1 MTNGFFRNI
10 VGAWSLEK
18 KCLIFLGLALLISM
32 LLSTSVIQVVA
43 ARLVMETTRRSARDF
58 GESVFLIQHAEAFVK
73 LSKPSSEIAA
83 GRTTSNQ
90 SASATQ
96 TAQPT
101 PSKATDESTDDSD
114 DQLGQL
120 DESIRDNNLAVL
132 NWLRK
137 DFLPSETTF
146 ELLRLDDG
154 REYDDLG
161 GLVPKSEADL
171 RALYRIEA
179 DLKAE
184 EDADALARTTD
195 PIDQI
200 PAGNSDLDPSPKK
213 QPADSQDKPSVK
225 NQIQTEFGLAGPNSS
240 SRVFQE
246 YGPIGEFYYYYYP
259 VTFSKYCVD
268 CHAIKNSRS
277 LNAASELPFRV
288 LRVKMP
294 YADTWLWTIWSYAI
308 VTAVALATLALSL
321 FFVHWILKRLVIRPL
336 RYLRDVSDEVS
347 RGNLTLRS
355 EIDTDDEFYELSEAF
370 NRMLRHLT
378 EAQVELK
385 DVNQVLDKRV
395 DQLAQ
400 VNLQLYEANRLKS
413 DFLASMSHELR
424 TPLNSILGFSDVLQG
439 FDTLTDKQKRY
450 AANIQKSGRLLLE
463 MINDILDLAKV
474 EAGKMEVRP
483 TRFDFIHLV
492 ESQCDVIRKLADDK
506 NIDLQIEIDSSIAL
520 PSPSAS
526 PVASPVASSGT
537 AHENQPT
544 ESDAT
549 KGSQPDSSDDLAAL
563 PGKPEMILVQDQTKL
578 LQILTNLLSN
588 AIKFTPQGGI
598 IRVAVTDSGLDKN
611 GVEGFSFAV
620 IDTGVGIAE
629 HDHEAI
635 FEKFRQINSSQDG
648 DALTREYSGT
658 GLGLS
663 IVRELC
669 RLLGGEIQLS
679 SQLGRGS
686 SFTVTLPKQYS
697 QPIKEETAAK
707 SIVDNEMFI
716 AAPH

>member
-1 MTNGFFRNI
+1 
-10 VGAWSLEK
+10 
-18 KCLIFLGLALLISM
+18 
-32 LLSTSVIQVVA
+32 
-43 ARLVMETTRRSARDF
+43 
-58 GESVFLIQHAEAFVK
+58 
-73 LSKPSSEIAA
+73 
-83 GRTTSNQ
+83 
-90 SASATQ
+90 
-96 TAQPT
+96 
-101 PSKATDESTDDSD
+101 
-114 DQLGQL
+114 
-120 DESIRDNNLAVL
+120 
-132 NWLRK
+132 
-137 DFLPSETTF
+137 
-146 ELLRLDDG
+146 
-154 REYDDLG
+154 
-161 GLVPKSEADL
+161 
-171 RALYRIEA
+171 
-179 DLKAE
+179 
-184 EDADALARTTD
+184 
-195 PIDQI
+195 
-200 PAGNSDLDPSPKK
+200 
-213 QPADSQDKPSVK
+213 
-225 NQIQTEFGLAGPNSS
+225 
-240 SRVFQE
+240 
-246 YGPIGEFYYYYYP
+246 
-259 VTFSKYCVD
+259 
-268 CHAIKNSRS
+268 
-277 LNAASELPFRV
+277 
-288 LRVKMP
+288 MP
-294 YADTWLWTIWSYAI
+294 YADTWLWTILSFAI
-308 VTAVALATLALSL
+308 LTAVALATLALSL

-385 DVNQVLDKRV
+385 DVNHVLDKRV

-413 DFLASMSHELR
+413 DFLANMSHELR

-483 TRFDFIHLV
+483 TRFDFIHLL
-492 ESQCDVIRKLADDK
+492 EGQCDVVRKLADDK
-506 NIDLQIEIDSSIAL
+506 NIDLQIEIDSSRS
-520 PSPSAS
+520 SPSLRES
-526 PVASPVASSGT
+526 NEIQS
-537 AHENQPT
+537 HE
-544 ESDAT
+544 
-549 KGSQPDSSDDLAAL
+549 L
-563 PGKPEMILVQDQTKL
+563 ILVQDQAKL

-598 IRVAVTDSGLDKN
+598 IRVGVANSGPEKN
-611 GVEGFSFAV
+611 GIDCFSFSV

-635 FEKFRQINSSQDG
+635 FEKFRQVNSSQDG

-669 RLLGGEIQLS
+669 RLLGGEIHLA

-686 SFTVTLPKQYS
+686 TFTVLLPKQYI
-697 QPIKEETAAK
+697 QPVKEETTANA
-707 SIVDNEMFI
+707 VVENELFI

>member
-1 MTNGFFRNI
+1 MTKGFFRNI

-43 ARLVMETTRRSARDF
+43 ARLVMETTRQSARDF
-58 GESVFLIQHAEAFVK
+58 GESIFLIQHAEAFVK
-73 LSKPSSEIAA
+73 LSKPNPNIVDASLPEQTGEQTATQDLSA
-83 GRTTSNQ
+83 NQ
-90 SASATQ
+90 SVRPTAT
-96 TAQPT
+96 
-101 PSKATDESTDDSD
+101 ATIDESNNRQGD
-114 DQLGQL
+114 L

-132 NWLRK
+132 SWLRK

-146 ELLRLDDG
+146 ELLRLEDG

-171 RALYRIEA
+171 RAMYQIEA

-184 EDADALARTTD
+184 EEADEIAVQEAKASGSSDRSNPSSKDA
-195 PIDQI
+195 
-200 PAGNSDLDPSPKK
+200 SDLAVS
-213 QPADSQDKPSVK
+213 
-225 NQIQTEFGLAGPNSS
+225 QIQEAGGPKAGGPLEKPTETNVPKTEFGLAGPNSS

-259 VTFSKYCVD
+259 VTFSKYCID
-268 CHAIKNSRS
+268 CHAIKSSGS

-385 DVNQVLDKRV
+385 DVNNVLDKRV

-483 TRFDFIHLV
+483 TRFDFIHLL
-492 ESQCDVIRKLADDK
+492 EGQCDVVRKLADDK
-506 NIDLQIEIDSSIAL
+506 NIDLQIEINSSIP
-520 PSPSAS
+520 PSVTPS
-526 PVASPVASSGT
+526 VTQQVTQSSLR
-537 AHENQPT
+537 EFNERQQP
-544 ESDAT
+544 E
-549 KGSQPDSSDDLAAL
+549 L
-563 PGKPEMILVQDQTKL
+563 ILVQDQAKL

-598 IRVAVTDSGLDKN
+598 IRVGVADSGPDKN
-611 GVEGFSFAV
+611 GIDSFSFSV

-635 FEKFRQINSSQDG
+635 FEKFRQVNSSQDG

-669 RLLGGEIQLS
+669 RLLGGEIHLA

-686 SFTVTLPKQYS
+686 TFTVLLPKQYI
-697 QPIKEETAAK
+697 QPVKEETTANV
-707 SIVDNEMFI
+707 IVENELFI

>member
-1 MTNGFFRNI
+1 MTKGFFRNM

-18 KCLIFLGLALLISM
+18 KCLIFLGFALLISM

-43 ARLVMETTRRSARDF
+43 ATLVMETTRQSARDF
-58 GESVFLIQHAEAFVK
+58 GESIFLIQHAEAFVK
-73 LSKPSSEIAA
+73 LSKPNSPIADAAKQSQDGSSANNGQPSSAETDATS
-83 GRTTSNQ
+83 TTQ
-90 SASATQ
+90 SG
-96 TAQPT
+96 
-101 PSKATDESTDDSD
+101 D
-114 DQLGQL
+114 L

-132 NWLRK
+132 SWLRK

-179 DLKAE
+179 ALKAE
-184 EDADALARTTD
+184 EEAKALESSETSNQASPDASETADTQPQESTN
-195 PIDQI
+195 PIDKSSENN
-200 PAGNSDLDPSPKK
+200 PLK
-213 QPADSQDKPSVK
+213 
-225 NQIQTEFGLAGPNSS
+225 TEFGLAGPNSS

-268 CHAIKNSRS
+268 CHAIKNSS
-277 LNAASELPFRV
+277 SMNAASELPFRV

-483 TRFDFIHLV
+483 SRFDFIHLV
-492 ESQCDVIRKLADDK
+492 EGQCDVVRKLADDK
-506 NIDLQIEIDSSIAL
+506 NIDLQIEIDSSIPI
-520 PSPSAS
+520 PSPPESIESPLADTDSAKS
-526 PVASPVASSGT
+526 SIAIGDVSSG
-537 AHENQPT
+537 
-544 ESDAT
+544 S
-549 KGSQPDSSDDLAAL
+549 L
-563 PGKPEMILVQDQTKL
+563 PHASKPELILLQDQAKL
-578 LQILTNLLSN
+578 LQVLTNLLSN

-598 IRVAVTDSGLDKN
+598 IRVGVADSGPDKN
-611 GVEGFSFAV
+611 GVDCFSFSV

-635 FEKFRQINSSQDG
+635 FEKFRQINSTQDG

-669 RLLGGEIQLS
+669 RLLGGEIHLA

-686 SFTVTLPKQYS
+686 TFTVTLPKQYS
-697 QPIKEETAAK
+697 QPSKEEK
-707 SIVDNEMFI
+707 VSKVIVDNEMFI

>member
-1 MTNGFFRNI
+1 M

-18 KCLIFLGLALLISM
+18 KCLIFLGFALLISM

-43 ARLVMETTRRSARDF
+43 ATLVMETTRQSARDF

-73 LSKPSSEIAA
+73 LSKPNTPISNA
-83 GRTTSNQ
+83 SNQ
-90 SASATQ
+90 LQDGAEPVESKPSLAEINDSSA
-96 TAQPT
+96 AQ
-101 PSKATDESTDDSD
+101 SSD
-114 DQLGQL
+114 L

-132 NWLRK
+132 SWLRK

-179 DLKAE
+179 ALKAE
-184 EDADALARTTD
+184 EAAIALESENASGASNVSGQASPDASET
-195 PIDQI
+195 
-200 PAGNSDLDPSPKK
+200 
-213 QPADSQDKPSVK
+213 ADTQSQESASSSDKPSENNPLK
-225 NQIQTEFGLAGPNSS
+225 TEFGLAGPNSS

-268 CHAIKNSRS
+268 CHAIKNSS
-277 LNAASELPFRV
+277 SMNAASELPFRV

-474 EAGKMEVRP
+474 EAGKMEVRSS
-483 TRFDFIHLV
+483 RFDFIHLL
-492 ESQCDVIRKLADDK
+492 EGQCDVVRKLADDK
-506 NIDLQIEIDSSIAL
+506 NIDLQIEIDSSIL
-520 PSPSAS
+520 IAS
-526 PVASPVASSGT
+526 PPDAIESQLSDTDTAGSDTAVIDISSGSLQ
-537 AHENQPT
+537 H
-544 ESDAT
+544 AT
-549 KGSQPDSSDDLAAL
+549 K
-563 PGKPEMILVQDQTKL
+563 PELILLQDQAKL
-578 LQILTNLLSN
+578 LQVLTNLLSN

-598 IRVAVTDSGLDKN
+598 IRVAVADSGPDEH
-611 GVEGFSFAV
+611 GIEFFSFSV

-635 FEKFRQINSSQDG
+635 FEKFRQINSTQDG

-669 RLLGGEIQLS
+669 RLLGGEIHLA

-686 SFTVTLPKQYS
+686 TFTVMLPKQYS
-697 QPIKEETAAK
+697 QPFKEEKISKA
-707 SIVDNEMFI
+707 IVANEMFI

>member
-1 MTNGFFRNI
+1 MAKGFVRNI
-10 VGAWSLEK
+10 IGAWSLEK
-18 KCLIFLGLALLISM
+18 KCLIFLGLALLISF

-43 ARLVMETTRRSARDF
+43 ATLVMETTRRSARDF
-58 GESVFLIQHAEAFVK
+58 GESIFLIQHAEAFVK
-73 LSKPSSEIAA
+73 LSSPAIESAKQGNQPLDSPS
-83 GRTTSNQ
+83 TS
-90 SASATQ
+90 SASLSIDPDA
-96 TAQPT
+96 
-101 PSKATDESTDDSD
+101 
-114 DQLGQL
+114 DQEG
-120 DESIRDNNLAVL
+120 DSIRSSNLSVL
-132 NWLRK
+132 GWLRK
-137 DFLPSETTF
+137 DFLPSGITF
-146 ELLRLDDG
+146 ELLRLDDAK
-154 REYDDLG
+154 EYEDLN

-179 DLKAE
+179 ALKAE
-184 EDADALARTTD
+184 ANSTEPPVEEVPQSNLSLREQSSRLLGSPLPEGASKRLERQTPQD
-195 PIDQI
+195 PDF
-200 PAGNSDLDPSPKK
+200 S
-213 QPADSQDKPSVK
+213 
-225 NQIQTEFGLAGPNSS
+225 LAGPNSS
-240 SRVFQE
+240 SRVYQE
-246 YGPIGEFYYYYYP
+246 YGPIGEYYYYYHP
-259 VTFSKYCVD
+259 VTFRQYCLD
-268 CHAIKNSRS
+268 CHASKSGSTID
-277 LNAASELPFRV
+277 AASELPFRV

-294 YADTWLWTIWSYAI
+294 YADTWLWTIWSYSI

-355 EIDTDDEFYELSEAF
+355 EIETDDEFYELSEAF

-378 EAQVELK
+378 ETQVELK
-385 DVNQVLDKRV
+385 DVNKVLDNRV

-413 DFLASMSHELR
+413 DFLANMSHELR

-474 EAGKMEVRP
+474 EAGKMEVR
-483 TRFDFIHLV
+483 TSRFDFIHLV
-492 ESQCDVIRKLADDK
+492 ESQCDVVRKLADDK
-506 NIDLQIEIDSSIAL
+506 NIDLQIELDRSIEVPVDL
-520 PSPSAS
+520 ESNETRSAT
-526 PVASPVASSGT
+526 VAP
-537 AHENQPT
+537 
-544 ESDAT
+544 DA
-549 KGSQPDSSDDLAAL
+549 QAM
-563 PGKPEMILVQDQTKL
+563 PERPQLILSQDQTKL

-598 IRVAVTDSGLDKN
+598 IRVCVADHRIDRAVPEKA
-611 GVEGFSFAV
+611 GVESFSFSV

-629 HDHEAI
+629 YDHEAI
-635 FEKFRQINSSQDG
+635 FEKFRQINSTQDG
-648 DALTREYSGT
+648 DTLTREYSGT

-669 RLLGGEIQLS
+669 RLLGGEIHLS

-686 SFTVTLPKQYS
+686 QFTVVLPKKYVK
-697 QPIKEETAAK
+697 PAVEEQARTA
-707 SIVDNEMFI
+707 VLENEDFI

>member
-1 MTNGFFRNI
+1 MTKGFFRNM

-18 KCLIFLGLALLISM
+18 KCLIFLGFALLISM
-32 LLSTSVIQVVA
+32 LFSTSVIQVVA
-43 ARLVMETTRRSARDF
+43 ATLVMETTRQSARDF
-58 GESVFLIQHAEAFVK
+58 GESIFLIQHAEAFVK
-73 LSKPSSEIAA
+73 LSKPNTPSANPE
-83 GRTTSNQ
+83 NQ
-90 SASATQ
+90 SQDGTAPSEAKPSFAESNATSA
-96 TAQPT
+96 AQ
-101 PSKATDESTDDSD
+101 SGD
-114 DQLGQL
+114 L

-132 NWLRK
+132 SWLRK

-171 RALYRIEA
+171 RALYGIEA
-179 DLKAE
+179 ALKAE
-184 EDADALARTTD
+184 EEANALESSEPSNQASPDTSKTADT
-195 PIDQI
+195 Q
-200 PAGNSDLDPSPKK
+200 
-213 QPADSQDKPSVK
+213 SQESASSSEKSSENTPLK
-225 NQIQTEFGLAGPNSS
+225 TEFGLAGPNSS

-268 CHAIKNSRS
+268 CHAIKNSS
-277 LNAASELPFRV
+277 SMNAASELPFRV

-474 EAGKMEVRP
+474 EAGKMEVRSS
-483 TRFDFIHLV
+483 RFDFIHLL
-492 ESQCDVIRKLADDK
+492 EGQCDVVRKLADDK
-506 NIDLQIEIDSSIAL
+506 NIDLQIEIDSSIAIPIPPDSIESQL
-520 PSPSAS
+520 PDSDMARSDTAIS
-526 PVASPVASSGT
+526 DISSG
-537 AHENQPT
+537 
-544 ESDAT
+544 S
-549 KGSQPDSSDDLAAL
+549 L
-563 PGKPEMILVQDQTKL
+563 PHASKPELILLQDQAKL
-578 LQILTNLLSN
+578 LQVLTNLLSN

-598 IRVAVTDSGLDKN
+598 IRVGVADSGPDEN
-611 GVEGFSFAV
+611 GIDFFSFSV

-635 FEKFRQINSSQDG
+635 FEKFRQINSTQDG

-669 RLLGGEIQLS
+669 RLLGGEIHLA

-686 SFTVTLPKQYS
+686 TFTVTLPKQYS
-697 QPIKEETAAK
+697 QPFKEENISKA
-707 SIVDNEMFI
+707 IVDNEMFI